1 MPAKELKVS
10 AIENG
15 TVIDRIPSHVLFKV
29 NNILGLDSCPHQITF
44 GMNLDSKHL
53 DKKAIIKVADRFFTA
68 EEINRIALIAPTANL
83 HVIKNYEVAE
93 KHLVKVPME
102 ITDILRCINP
112 KCITNNEPM
121 PTKFR
126 TVSLEPLELQCCY
139 CEKFIDHE
147 HFEISSKSS
156 VESR

>member
-29 NNILGLDSCPHQITF
+29 INILGLDSCPHQITF

-68 EEINRIALIAPTANL
+68 EEINRIALIAPTAKLN
-83 HVIKNYEVAE
+83 VIKNYEVAE
-93 KHLVKVPME
+93 KHLVKRADANE
-102 ITDILRCINP
+102 IPHSIARTAGTAMLLLRKIYRP
-112 KCITNNEPM
+112 
-121 PTKFR
+121 
-126 TVSLEPLELQCCY
+126 
-139 CEKFIDHE
+139 
-147 HFEISSKSS
+147 
-156 VESR
+156 